1 MNIITSMIFVQMAQS
16 VYINIIYY
24 FQTLNI
30 YVNMQ
35 HMNILNINWS
45 YTFQMYKYTELKFV
59 KIWTYRYIE
68 YKYVCVC

>member
-35 HMNILNINWS
+35 HMNILNIN
-45 YTFQMYKYTELKFV
+45 
-59 KIWTYRYIE
+59 
-68 YKYVCVC
+68 